1 MMLTKQLRFDDDVLA
16 VLRGMEWQQ
25 GGLLGIL
32 TCGQLE
38 RALYVR
44 VNKALGAMGGNWNQ
58 RAAGHIFRL
67 DPRPQVEGL
76 LDNGVLI
83 IEKDGFFETPP
94 AIVERTLELIVVRGT
109 ILEPSAGL
117 GAIADKLPRD
127 SLVCVEKNA
136 ERAIALQQKGY
147 RTEHRDFLTMSGQF
161 DTIVMNPPFEQGQ
174 DIDHV
179 RHAYEVL
186 APGGW
191 MVSVMSEG
199 PFFRQD
205 KKAQAFRAWLVIVGG
220 YSEKLDNGAFKDSGT
235 QVCTRLVTIHRA
247 IDTQPQPRLEG
258 L

>member
-1 MMLTKQLRFDDDVLA
+1 MITKQLRFDDDVLD

-38 RALYVR
+38 RALYVK
-44 VNKALGAMGGNWNQ
+44 VNKALEAMGGKWN
-58 RAAGHIFRL
+58 RKAGGHIFKL
-67 DPRPQVEGL
+67 DPRPTVEGL
-76 LDNGVLI
+76 LDNGVLTV
-83 IEKDGFFETPP
+83 ERDGFFETPS
-94 AIVERTLELIVVRGT
+94 AVVERMLNLIVVQGSV
-109 ILEPSAGL
+109 LEPSAGL
-117 GAIADKLPRD
+117 GAIANRLPYD
-127 SLVCVEKNA
+127 QLVCVEKNG
-136 ERAIALQQKGY
+136 ERAIALQKKGY

-161 DTIVMNPPFEQGQ
+161 DTIVMNPPFEQSQ

-205 KKAQAFRAWLVIVGG
+205 SKAQAFRAWLDEVGG
-220 YSEKLDNGAFKDSGT
+220 YSERLDQGAFKESGT
-235 QVCTRLVTIHRA
+235 QVSARLVAIHKNA
-247 IDTQPQPRLEG
+247 DMLPRLFQIG
-258 L
+258 

>member
-1 MMLTKQLRFDDDVLA
+1 MITKQLRFDDDVLD

-38 RALYVR
+38 RALYVK
-44 VNKALGAMGGNWNQ
+44 VNKALEAMGGKWN
-58 RAAGHIFRL
+58 RKAGGHIFKL
-67 DPRPQVEGL
+67 DPRPTVEGL
-76 LDNGVLI
+76 LDNGVLTV
-83 IEKDGFFETPP
+83 ERDGFFETPS
-94 AIVERTLELIVVRGT
+94 AVVERMLNLIVVQGSV
-109 ILEPSAGL
+109 LEPSAGL
-117 GAIADKLPRD
+117 GAIANRLPYD
-127 SLVCVEKNA
+127 QLVCVEKNG
-136 ERAIALQQKGY
+136 ERAIALQKKGY

-161 DTIVMNPPFEQGQ
+161 DTIVMNPPFEQSQ

-205 KKAQAFRAWLVIVGG
+205 SKAQAFRAWLDEVGG
-220 YSEKLDNGAFKDSGT
+220 YSERLDQGAFKESGT
-235 QVCTRLVTIHRA
+235 QVSARLVAIHKNA
-247 IDTQPQPRLEG
+247 DMLPRLFQAG
-258 L
+258 